1 MMIRTTGMIAVAALA
16 LATVGAPAASAQ
28 KKAAP
33 QRVMAVFAHPD
44 DELFMAPALAALARK
59 GAQVTIYHATR
70 GDAGPGVSDLP
81 KGAEL
86 AKRRSAE
93 AACAARA
100 LAATTH
106 AMGSHGDGKL
116 AEDPQGKD
124 SAATKLMTFFK
135 REFAGAD
142 LVLTWGP
149 DGGYG
154 HADHRMVSALA
165 TQVAL
170 AMPAAERPKLLYVG
184 IPNGT
189 LPPLPQMSN
198 WATTDPALL
207 TETIPYTPAD
217 LAAATTAAGCH
228 ETQFDAYSRDGMMT
242 MFDATIWQ
250 GKVHFRPAF

>member
-1 MMIRTTGMIAVAALA
+1 MIRKTGMIALAALA
-16 LATVGAPAASAQ
+16 LAPVASAKGQ
-28 KKAAP
+28 AEPK
-33 QRVMAVFAHPD
+33 QVIAVFAHPD
-44 DELFMAPALAALARK
+44 DELFMAPALAALARE
-59 GAQVTIYHATR
+59 GARVTIYHATR

-93 AACAARA
+93 AACSAKALKAAV
-100 LAATTH
+100 H

-124 SAATKLMTFFK
+124 SAAAKLLAFFT

-165 TQVAL
+165 VQAAQ
-170 AMPAAERPKLLYVG
+170 AMPAASRPALLYVG

-189 LPPLPQMSN
+189 LPPLPQMAN

-207 TETIPYTPAD
+207 TETIAYTPAD
-217 LAAATTAAGCH
+217 LAAATSAAQCH
-228 ETQFDAYSRDGMMT
+228 ETQFDAFSRDGMMA
-242 MFDATIWQ
+242 MFDGTIWR